1 MPCIIVHNNKYH
13 HRILYIRK
21 YHCMFQ
27 YYNIYHCMGLYNR
40 CMVLYCITHRKKSAP
55 LTGGCAP
62 EASTLP
68 PVTLR
73 NSLRCKPKR
82 DSLVWYKPNPRV
94 FAHIS
99 SPRRPFE
106 LSFAYSQP
114 SIFEHFI
121 FGL

>member
-13 HRILYIRK
+13 HRILYFRK

-40 CMVLYCITHRKKSAP
+40 CMVLCCITHGKKFAT

-68 PVTLR
+68 PVTVSRIFMISNVLNDMDSDVLR
-73 NSLRCKPKR
+73 IKGS
-82 DSLVWYKPNPRV
+82 
-94 FAHIS
+94 F
-99 SPRRPFE
+99 
-106 LSFAYSQP
+106 LSFSITCPFRSATIP
-114 SIFEHFI
+114 SNKGII
-121 FGL
+121 SA